1 MEHETA
7 QLINNIKD
15 RVEKVTDEEIN
26 CQNELDIIRQKI
38 RVEQKVSF
46 SIFVKLCK
54 QIIN

>member
-1 MEHETA
+1 MEHKTA
-7 QLINNIKD
+7 QLINKIKD